1 MGDSERLLRIGEAAK
16 RLGVP
21 ASTLRGWADRGLIVA
36 VRTPT
41 GHRRFDPTEIERF
54 WQEMRLD
61 PRSVT
66 KGEQRG

>member
-1 MGDSERLLRIGEAAK
+1 MGDPGRLLSIGEAAK

-21 ASTLRGWADRGLIVA
+21 ASTLRGWADRGLIAA

-54 WQEMRLD
+54 WQDKRLG

-66 KGEQRG
+66 KGERRE